1 MNCDWVPQSKL
12 LLKLPSTSSS
22 SSLSTIILHLGD
34 EDVLR
39 SAKHKVNLPT
49 RSKANSHQHDQMNFF
64 CPKLVNASALI
75 NQLSIVDVGET
86 GMALIV
92 LSPTMVW
99 RFLSVF
105 VGMTFGKL
113 NVAPRSQTL
122 VTWC

>member
-1 MNCDWVPQSKL
+1 MNCDFVPQSKL

-34 EDVLR
+34 EDVLK
-39 SAKHKVNLPT
+39 SAKHKVNLPP
-49 RSKANSHQHDQMNFF
+49 RSKANSHQLDQMNFF
-64 CPKLVNASALI
+64 CPKLVNATVLI
-75 NQLSIVDVGET
+75 NQLSIVDVGEI

-99 RFLSVF
+99 RSLSVF
-105 VGMTFGKL
+105 VGTTFGEL
-113 NVAPRSQTL
+113 NVVPRNQTL